1 MADLQADAI
10 TKLPDYQLTRCPLV
24 LFSHSDRLISTKP
37 RHGGNPATCII
48 FWYILAALKAES
60 KAKHPRSHALMNDL
74 PSLLNVAPASSTAII
89 IPETG
94 TAVTY
99 ESLRRQVKTMADALA
114 AIGIRRGDRVAN
126 VLPNGLP
133 TIVAFLAGSIAGTA
147 APLNPAYRYDEFCFY
162 LEDTAAKVLLAPPD
176 GAEDAR
182 RAAQQLNVPV
192 YAVDMDEQGNV
203 SMVGAPQG
211 GSASAPTGDD
221 VALILHTSGSTG
233 RPKRVPLKHKNI
245 AVSCQNV
252 ARTYDLKPTD
262 VSLCVMPLFHIHGL
276 VASTLSTF
284 LTGGTVVVPGKFNP
298 MSFWRTVRDFGVTWY
313 SCVPTIHQLST
324 ARLDSKPEGIDKL
337 RFVRSCSSAL
347 SPALMEKLEKT
358 LGVPVLEAYGMTE
371 ASHQMCSNPLPP
383 SARKAASVGPGT
395 GVKVGIMDEAG
406 NLLPSGQLGEVVI
419 QGPNVITGY
428 ENNPEANA
436 KSFTNGW
443 FRTGDQGMIDSD
455 GYLHLTAR
463 IKELINRGGEKIA
476 PLEIDEIMLKHPCV
490 MEAVAFGLAHPTW
503 GEEVAIAVVL
513 KEPQTEAALIAHCKQ
528 HLADFKSPKKIFI
541 VDKIPRTATGKI
553 QRRAVAA
560 AFSGGQQ

>member
-1 MADLQADAI
+1 
-10 TKLPDYQLTRCPLV
+10 
-24 LFSHSDRLISTKP
+24 
-37 RHGGNPATCII
+37 
-48 FWYILAALKAES
+48 
-60 KAKHPRSHALMNDL
+60 MNDL
-74 PSLLNVAPASSTAII
+74 PSLLNTAPARSTAVL

-99 ESLRRQVKTMADALA
+99 ESVRRQVKAMAEALA
-114 AIGIRRGDRVAN
+114 GIGIGRGDRVAN

-133 TIVAFLAGSIAGTA
+133 TIVAFLAGAEVGTA
-147 APLNPAYRYDEFCFY
+147 APLNPAYRFDEFTFY
-162 LEDTAAKVLLAPPD
+162 LEDTSAKVLLVPPD
-176 GAEDAR
+176 GAEEAR
-182 RAAQQLNVPV
+182 RAAEHLNIPV
-192 YAVDMDEQGNV
+192 YAVDMDANGVV
-203 SMVGAPQG
+203 SIVNAPKG
-211 GSASAPTGDD
+211 VPYTPPTGDD
-221 VALILHTSGSTG
+221 VALVLHTSGSTG

-252 ARTYDLKPTD
+252 SRTYDLKPAD

-284 LTGGTVVVPGKFNP
+284 LTGGTVVVPNKFNP
-298 MSFWRTVRDFGVTWY
+298 MSFWRTVREHGVTWY
-313 SCVPTIHQLST
+313 SCVPTIHQLSV
-324 ARLDSKPEGIDKL
+324 ARLDGKPEGIDKL

-347 SPALMEKLEKT
+347 SPVLLEKLEKT
-358 LGVPVLEAYGMTE
+358 LEVPVLEAYGMTE

-383 SARKAASVGPGT
+383 RPHKASSVGPGT
-395 GVKVGIMDEAG
+395 GVRVGIMDEAG
-406 NLLPSGQLGEVVI
+406 NLLPGGSQGEVVI
-419 QGPNVITGY
+419 QGPNVIEGY

-443 FRTGDQGMIDSD
+443 FRTGDQGMIDAD
-455 GYLHLTAR
+455 GYLHLIAR

-490 MEAVAFGLAHPTW
+490 AEAVAFGMPHPTW

-513 KEPQTEAALIAHCKQ
+513 KEPQPESALIEHCKK
-528 HLADFKSPKKIFI
+528 HLADFKVPKKVLI

>member
-1 MADLQADAI
+1 MA
-10 TKLPDYQLTRCPLV
+10 
-24 LFSHSDRLISTKP
+24 
-37 RHGGNPATCII
+37 
-48 FWYILAALKAES
+48 E
-60 KAKHPRSHALMNDL
+60 
-74 PSLLNVAPASSTAII
+74 
-89 IPETG
+89 
-94 TAVTY
+94 
-99 ESLRRQVKTMADALA
+99 ALA

-162 LEDTAAKVLLAPPD
+162 LEDTAAKVLLVPPD
-176 GAEDAR
+176 GAEEAR
-182 RAAQQLNVPV
+182 RAAQQLSIPV
-192 YAVDMDEQGNV
+192 YAVDMDAQGNV
-203 SMVGAPQG
+203 SIVNAPKG
-211 GSASAPTGDD
+211 GSVSPVSGDD

-245 AVSCQNV
+245 VVSCQNV
-252 ARTYDLKPTD
+252 ARTYDLKPD
-262 VSLCVMPLFHIHGL
+262 DISLCVMPLFHIHGL

-284 LTGGTVVVPGKFNP
+284 LTGGTVVVPNKFNP
-298 MSFWRTVRDFGVTWY
+298 MSFWRTVREHGVTWY
-313 SCVPTIHQLST
+313 SCVPTIHQLSV
-324 ARLDSKPEGIDKL
+324 ARLDAKPEGIDKL

-347 SPALMEKLEKT
+347 SPVLLEKLEK
-358 LGVPVLEAYGMTE
+358 LLEVPVLEAYGMTE

-383 SARKAASVGPGT
+383 RAHKAGSVGPGT
-395 GVKVGIMDEAG
+395 GVNVGIMDEAG
-406 NLLPSGQLGEVVI
+406 NLLPSGSPGEVVI
-419 QGPNVITGY
+419 QGANVIQGY

-443 FRTGDQGMIDSD
+443 FRTGDQGIIDSD
-455 GYLHLTAR
+455 GYLHLIAR

-490 MEAVAFGLAHPTW
+490 AEAVAFGMPHPTW

-513 KEPQTEAALIAHCKQ
+513 REPQPESALIEHCKK
-528 HLADFKSPKKIFI
+528 HLADFKVPKKVLI